1 MLMMLGSYC
10 SPIIAGDRDRPV
22 SRIAD
27 SERPSLAATMN
38 GNTGTSMRQRSVRS
52 PIHNK
57 ALGTFENI
65 P

>member
-27 SERPSLAATMN
+27 SERPKSR
-38 GNTGTSMRQRSVRS
+38 GDYEREYRDKYRDKGESG
-52 PIHNK
+52 P
-57 ALGTFENI
+57 
-65 P
+65 